1 MSIDMA
7 TTPVKRPTAKSTREA
22 AAKIHP
28 RRPKQRAAQT
38 VASRLPATGRPQI
51 DVARQKFEKGVV
63 ARGEVVEAGQP
74 LPAGATHEIVGRR
87 RDGTALL
94 KRKRFSAR

>member
-7 TTPVKRPTAKSTREA
+7 TTTAKRPTTKSTREA
-22 AAKIHP
+22 TDKTP

-38 VASRLPATGRPQI
+38 VASRLPATSRPQV
-51 DVARQKFEKGVV
+51 DAARQKFEKGVV
-63 ARGEVVEAGQP
+63 ARGEAVEAGQP

-87 RDGTALL
+87 PDGTPLL